1 MDPWAPGRKR
11 LAPEQAAHKQLRERH
26 RNLCEAV
33 SQKHEL
39 RPTILPDSRL
49 RRKYHKRGIPLPRQK
64 PSPTRRP
71 SLARLR
77 ETGPA
82 SETIEKPLPMTAPT
96 LPYPAARR
104 SPHVDHYFGTPVP
117 DPYRWM
123 EDLDSPELATWIAA
137 QNTLTRQYI
146 DAEPT
151 RDTLTRRLTELMN
164 FERFSPPTRHGSRYL
179 YSHNSGLQ
187 NQSVVLWQDG
197 LSGTPNVLLDP
208 NTLSADGTVALSGL
222 ALTHDGALAA
232 YALAEAGSDW
242 IRWHVRDVASGQDL
256 PDTVRWS
263 KFSSAAWLHDNSGF
277 FYAGYGL
284 PTPPAE
290 QDTTTSPN
298 PEQTE
303 HDAASLTATNHF
315 HKVFFHALGTPQT
328 EDTIIFDRPD
338 DPELNVAASVT
349 DDGRYVLFFSSKG
362 TSPNNELSV
371 RDLSRPD
378 APLFKLV
385 STPDAAYHPFANIG
399 TTLFLTTTLDAP
411 LGRVLAIDLDNPA
424 REHWRTIIPETGNN
438 LESVSMIN
446 DTLIA
451 SYLDRAQSL
460 VELHSPDGHLL
471 QRLPLPGIGT
481 VAGFSGE
488 RTDRETFFVFTNF
501 TTPGTIYRL
510 DLPTRQAAVFRSPD
524 LRFNPADFET
534 SQVDVTSADG
544 TTLPMFV
551 THRRGLPL
559 DGQNPTLL
567 YGYGGFGISLMPEF
581 SASRVLWMELG
592 GVFAQPSLRG
602 GGEFGEGWHQ
612 AGTRQNKQRVFDD
625 FIAAAEFLIAHRYT
639 SPARLA
645 INGGSNGGLL
655 VAACELQRPDLFAA
669 VLAQVG
675 VMDMLRFDQ
684 FTIGWAWKPEYGSP
698 SEDEADFGYLRR
710 YSPLHN
716 VKPGTRY
723 PATLIMT
730 ADHDDRV
737 FPAHSFKYAAEFQH
751 AAPDGAPPILL
762 RVEVRAGHG
771 AGMPLSK
778 RVELTVDQ
786 YCFLLRTFKFTP
798 PPD

>member
-1 MDPWAPGRKR
+1 M
-11 LAPEQAAHKQLRERH
+11 
-26 RNLCEAV
+26 
-33 SQKHEL
+33 
-39 RPTILPDSRL
+39 T
-49 RRKYHKRGIPLPRQK
+49 PLP
-64 PSPTRRP
+64 
-71 SLARLR
+71 
-77 ETGPA
+77 
-82 SETIEKPLPMTAPT
+82 TAPRSA
-96 LPYPAARR
+96 PAYPAARR
-104 SPHVDHYFGTPVP
+104 SPHVDHYFGHPVP

-123 EDLDSPELATWIAA
+123 EDLDSPELATWITA
-137 QNTLTRQYI
+137 QNSLTRQYI

-151 RDTLTRRLTELMN
+151 RDALTRRLTELMN
-164 FERFSPPTRHGSRYL
+164 FERFSPPTRHGTRYL

-197 LSGTPNVLLDP
+197 LSGDPHILLDP
-208 NTLSADGTVALSGL
+208 NTLSPDGTVALSGL

-232 YALAEAGSDW
+232 YSLAEAGSDW
-242 IRWHVRDVASGQDL
+242 IRWHVRDVATGVDL
-256 PDTVRWS
+256 PDQVRWS

-284 PTPPAE
+284 PTPPPE
-290 QDTTTSPN
+290 QDTTSEPAS

-315 HKVFFHALGTPQT
+315 HKVFFHKLGTPQT
-328 EDTIIFDRPD
+328 EDQVIFDRPD
-338 DPELNVAASVT
+338 DPELNVGASVT
-349 DDGRYVLFFSSKG
+349 DDGRYVIFFSSKG
-362 TSPNNELSV
+362 TSPNNELAI
-371 RDLSRPD
+371 RDLTRPD
-378 APLFKLV
+378 APLLKLV
-385 STPDAAYHPFANIG
+385 DTPDAAYHPFSNIG
-399 TTLFLTTTLDAP
+399 ATLFLTSTLDAP

-424 REHWRTIIPETGNN
+424 REHWRTVIPETTNN

-446 DTLIA
+446 NTLIA

-460 VELHSPDGHLL
+460 VELHSPDGQLL

-488 RTDRETFFVFTNF
+488 RTDTETFFVFTNF

-510 DLPTRQAAVFRSPD
+510 DLPTRSSTVFRTPD
-524 LRFNPADFET
+524 LRFQPTDFET
-534 SQVDVTSADG
+534 SQVDLISADG
-544 TTLPMFV
+544 TSLPMFL
-551 THRRGLPL
+551 THRRNLSL

-567 YGYGGFGISLMPEF
+567 YGYGGFGISLVPEF
-581 SASRVLWMELG
+581 SAARVLWMELG

-602 GGEFGEGWHQ
+602 GGEFGEAWHQ
-612 AGTRQNKQRVFDD
+612 AGTLRNKQRVFDD
-625 FIAAAEFLIAHRYT
+625 FIAAAEYLIHHRYT
-639 SPARLA
+639 GPARLA
-645 INGGSNGGLL
+645 IQGGSNGGLL
-655 VAACELQRPDLFAA
+655 VAACALQRPDLFAA

-684 FTIGWAWKPEYGSP
+684 FTIGWAWKPEYGAP
-698 SEDEADFGYLRR
+698 SDSEPDFHYLRA

-716 VKPGTRY
+716 VQPGRPY

-737 FPAHSFKYAAEFQH
+737 FPAHSFKYAAELQH
-751 AAPDGAPPILL
+751 AAIADSDTQPQPGSPTSDAGLLGSNPILL

-786 YCFLLRTFKFTP
+786 YAFLLRAFALNSSLASRVP
-798 PPD
+798 